1 MMCDRP
7 DQTLGRPAGIPGT
20 LALLSRWVDAGECM
34 SGQIFVSRNG
44 HVVAD
49 VAVGSSGP
57 ERNSSAEDLG
67 RLYCAVKPVTA
78 CCLGRGV
85 EAGEASFDDLVSR
98 FLPDFSS
105 GPRRTITLRQ
115 LLSHTSGLPN
125 IPIVDPY
132 DYEFPDLVRMAS
144 TQPLPPAS
152 WYHEPAY
159 NNTHAW
165 NILAA
170 VAECLYGEDL
180 ASVVTRVIAT
190 PAGAPGLRMTSP
202 DPARYVPCHWA
213 RDGSFA
219 AVPGPCGATFF
230 RKLNPAHGGFGAARD
245 LGLFYGE
252 LIRCAVGAGTLLG
265 QASIREMTRE
275 HSNFDF
281 GIGLG
286 DCRYGLGFFANMREN
301 AIGGNWSARSFG
313 HAGLVGRQRVVLA
326 FGDPEHQVA
335 VAIRIFSVGAKNN
348 WRFRKLGAALWSD
361 LDLGPK

>member
-1 MMCDRP
+1 MMRARP
-7 DQTLGRPAGIPGT
+7 DQTLARPAGIPGT
-20 LALLSRWVDAGECM
+20 LALLSQWVGAGECM
-34 SGQIFVSRNG
+34 GGQLFVSRDG
-44 HVVAD
+44 QVVAD

-57 ERNSSAEDLG
+57 QRNSSTEDLG
-67 RLYCAVKPVTA
+67 RLYCAVKPITA
-78 CCLGRGV
+78 CCLARGV

-125 IPIVDPY
+125 LPIVDPY
-132 DYEFPDLVRMAS
+132 DHEFPDLVKMAS
-144 TQPLPPAS
+144 TQPFPPAS

-159 NNTHAW
+159 NLTHAW

-170 VAECLYGEDL
+170 VTERVYGQDL
-180 ASVVTRVIAT
+180 AAVVTGVIA
-190 PAGAPGLRMTSP
+190 PAGGPGLRMTSP
-202 DPARYVPCHWA
+202 DPARYVACHWA
-213 RDGSFA
+213 QGGSFA
-219 AVPGPCGATFF
+219 AVPGPGGANFF
-230 RKLNPAHGGFGAARD
+230 RHLNPAHGGFGAARD

-252 LIRCAVGAGTLLG
+252 LIRCAVGAGTLLD
-265 QASIREMTRE
+265 QTSIREMTRE

-281 GIGLG
+281 GLGLG
-286 DCRYGLGFFANMREN
+286 DCRYGLGFFAGMREN
-301 AIGGNWSARSFG
+301 ATGGDWSARSFG

-348 WRFRKLGAALWSD
+348 WRFHKLAAALWSD
-361 LDLGPK
+361 LGLGAG

>member
-1 MMCDRP
+1 MMRARP
-7 DQTLGRPAGIPGT
+7 DQTLARPAGIPGT
-20 LALLSRWVDAGECM
+20 LALLSQWVGAGECM
-34 SGQIFVSRNG
+34 GGQLFVSRDG
-44 HVVAD
+44 QVVAD

-57 ERNSSAEDLG
+57 QRNSSTEDLG
-67 RLYCAVKPVTA
+67 RLYCAVKPITA
-78 CCLGRGV
+78 CCLARGV

-125 IPIVDPY
+125 LPIVDPY
-132 DYEFPDLVRMAS
+132 DHEFPDLVRMAS
-144 TQPLPPAS
+144 TQPFPPAS

-159 NNTHAW
+159 NLTHAW

-170 VAECLYGEDL
+170 VTERVYGQDL
-180 ASVVTRVIAT
+180 AAVVTGVIA
-190 PAGAPGLRMTSP
+190 PAGGPGLRMTSP
-202 DPARYVPCHWA
+202 DPARYVACHWA
-213 RDGSFA
+213 QGGSFA
-219 AVPGPCGATFF
+219 AVPGPGGANFF
-230 RKLNPAHGGFGAARD
+230 RHLNPAHGGFGAARD

-252 LIRCAVGAGTLLG
+252 LIRCAVGAGTLLD
-265 QASIREMTRE
+265 QTSIREMTRE

-281 GIGLG
+281 GLGLG
-286 DCRYGLGFFANMREN
+286 DCRYGLGFFAGMREN
-301 AIGGNWSARSFG
+301 ATGGDWSARSFG

-348 WRFRKLGAALWSD
+348 WRFHKLAAALWSD
-361 LDLGPK
+361 LGLGAG

>member
-1 MMCDRP
+1 MMFARP
-7 DQTLGRPAGIPGT
+7 DQTLDRPAGIRGT
-20 LALLSRWVDAGECM
+20 LALLG
-34 SGQIFVSRNG
+34 GQIFVSRDG

-57 ERNSSAEDLG
+57 KRNSSTEDLG
-67 RLYCAVKPVTA
+67 RLYCAVKPITA
-78 CCLGRGV
+78 CCLARGV

-98 FLPDFSS
+98 FLPNFSS

-125 IPIVDPY
+125 LPIVDPY
-132 DYEFPDLVRMAS
+132 DHEFPDLVRMAC
-144 TQPLPPAS
+144 TQPFPPAS

-159 NNTHAW
+159 NLTHAW

-170 VAECLYGEDL
+170 VTECLYGQDL
-180 ASVVTRVIAT
+180 ASVVTGVIA
-190 PAGAPGLRMTSP
+190 PVGAPGLRMTSP
-202 DPARYVPCHWA
+202 DPARYIPCHWA
-213 RDGSFA
+213 QGGSFA
-219 AVPGPCGATFF
+219 AVPGPCGANFF
-230 RKLNPAHGGFGAARD
+230 RQLNPAHGGFGAARD
-245 LGLFYGE
+245 LGLFYSE
-252 LIRCAVGAGTLLG
+252 LIRCAIGAGTLLE

-281 GIGLG
+281 GLGLG
-286 DCRYGLGFFANMREN
+286 DCRYGLGFFADMREN
-301 AIGGNWSARSFG
+301 ATGGDWSARSFG

-348 WRFRKLGAALWSD
+348 WRFRKLAAALWSD